1 MRLIPGYAAGRDPVA
16 MEMKLVR
23 AGSGIRNQRWLVG
36 LGAAAAYW
44 AAAVLVLLVTKDS
57 LVGGTVVMVGGAAVP
72 VAMTVGLFERF
83 APTGLTPA
91 RVLYAFLAGGGVAFL
106 MGASMDTWLVPS
118 SASRYVA
125 VGLIEELS
133 KLIIL
138 VAVGVGLRGKTART
152 GIVLGGA
159 LGFGYAAFESTG
171 YALDA
176 YAQTL
181 SSVPNFAA
189 GSPLVS
195 LIWVEVLRASV
206 APFTHGL
213 WTAILGAV
221 AFGWSG
227 RWRLPAVGATYLL
240 VSMLHASWDAS
251 DRTARQLTRVVW
263 NANARAPEVLAE
275 VHLAA
280 LHLPRIAVYYTIS
293 ALLTVVLVTVGVL
306 MLRTI
311 ERHEPRDTREAERTD

>member
-1 MRLIPGYAAGRDPVA
+1 MVSAKAILGAGLR
-16 MEMKLVR
+16 
-23 AGSGIRNQRWLVG
+23 IRNQRWLVG
-36 LGAAAAYW
+36 LAAAGAYW

-57 LVGGTVVMVGGAAVP
+57 LVGGTVVLVGGAAVP
-72 VAMTVGLFERF
+72 VAMTIGLFERF
-83 APTGLTPA
+83 APAGLTPA

-106 MGASMDTWLVPS
+106 MGASMDTLLVPTS
-118 SASRYVA
+118 PSRYFA

-133 KLIIL
+133 KLVIL
-138 VAVGVGLRGKTART
+138 LAFGIGLRVKTART
-152 GIVLGGA
+152 GMVLGGA

-221 AFGWSG
+221 VFGWSG
-227 RWRLPAVGATYLL
+227 RWRLPAVGATYFL

-251 DRTARQLTRVVW
+251 GRAARQLTRVVW
-263 NANARAPEVLAE
+263 NANAQAPVALEE

-280 LHLPRIAVYYTIS
+280 LHLPRVAVYYTIS
-293 ALLTVVLVTVGVL
+293 ALLTVALVAIGVLV
-306 MLRTI
+306 LRVI
-311 ERHEPRDTREAERTD
+311 GRHEPRAAGEARPTD